1 MQHIKYCDGISKRAK
16 PASAIPAKQKI
27 TIFFAKR
34 VVEDEDT
41 ESEPEPPE
49 PFVWDAGDASLD
61 NSLDDS
67 FDLLFQDPFAA
78 DMLRPAEPRGPGARS
93 RDAILERLGA
103 SSRPVA
109 ASKPKPQPMNVDVEI
124 IDLADSDGE
133 DELCNEAVNPNVL
146 NQEGEDQLPNEHA
159 NPAVVNQDGED
170 EPLAEP
176 ANPPILNRDPIQTP
190 EFPIGTPNPLMKLPA
205 LTTVWSTDTEEYDT
219 AILRNAPLKY
229 MHAWKANPKLAYV
242 PSDTTEVPSTTVAA
256 RAHNTPI
263 FGKGKD
269 DTTRYAKK
277 PRKTPL
283 AAEHADY
290 EKNMEYLQEK
300 HAEKRGKQKAVPHN
314 FQVGTLVCYA
324 KEDDTPGYAYS
335 VAGKAARTSIY
346 VRHLRPRPANFQEEG
361 RVALEWASEATML
374 PYNKVHEAGV
384 SHRIVHG
391 YIIMEKDVYDT
402 VLAAA
407 RRMHL

>member
-1 MQHIKYCDGISKRAK
+1 
-16 PASAIPAKQKI
+16 
-27 TIFFAKR
+27 
-34 VVEDEDT
+34 
-41 ESEPEPPE
+41 
-49 PFVWDAGDASLD
+49 
-61 NSLDDS
+61 
-67 FDLLFQDPFAA
+67 
-78 DMLRPAEPRGPGARS
+78 
-93 RDAILERLGA
+93 
-103 SSRPVA
+103 
-109 ASKPKPQPMNVDVEI
+109 
-124 IDLADSDGE
+124 
-133 DELCNEAVNPNVL
+133 
-146 NQEGEDQLPNEHA
+146 
-159 NPAVVNQDGED
+159 
-170 EPLAEP
+170 
-176 ANPPILNRDPIQTP
+176 
-190 EFPIGTPNPLMKLPA
+190 MKLPD
-205 LTTVWSTDTEEYDT
+205 LTTVWSTDTEEHDT
-219 AILRNAPLKY
+219 AILRNAQLKY
-229 MHAWKANPKLAYV
+229 MHAWKANPKLGYV

-300 HAEKRGKQKAVPHN
+300 HAVKKGKQKAVPLN
-314 FQVGTLVCYA
+314 FEVSTLVCYA
-324 KEDDTPGYAYS
+324 KEDDTPGYAFS

-346 VRHLRPRPANFQEEG
+346 VRYLRPRPANFQEEG
-361 RVALEWASEATML
+361 RVALEWASEPTML